1 MAIKSRH
8 TVLLLGGKPIGS
20 VEIAK
25 YVKARGDKL
34 IVADYL
40 PVEQSP
46 GKRLAD
52 EVWDV
57 STAEVDLLADKARKA
72 GVDTVIAGVH
82 EFNIER
88 AIELAGML
96 DVPFWCDADQWS
108 AFEDK
113 PAFKRLCY
121 DHGISVAREYDP
133 GDPGSIAFPVVV
145 KPADG
150 SGSRGFSKCFALKDF
165 DAALA
170 KAREFSPTGTALV
183 EELVQGEAVIIHY
196 TVHEERVMFSGIADK
211 HSEQMGQKGAPI
223 MALQVAPSVHQAQ
236 YLSEVDSKCRD
247 MVESLGVS
255 EAPLWIEAFYRDGEF
270 VFNEAGL
277 RFGGSMT
284 NLMVKEL
291 CGVDQMAVLYAACS
305 GEACEVGDP
314 EFVPGLRYAIFPTH
328 LHAGKIAS
336 VEGFEGLAEDLR
348 FVGATVVHGEGDEIA
363 DWGSAQQVFAYLHFK
378 ATSVSQLLDAMR
390 EALETLS
397 VKDSEGNEMLFSL
410 FDPAD
415 ATDFPPF
422 LAAQTGRE

>member
-1 MAIKSRH
+1 MVVKGNH

-20 VEIAK
+20 VEMAR
-25 YVKARGDKL
+25 YVKSRGGRL

-40 PVEQSP
+40 PEAQSP
-46 GKRLAD
+46 AKRLAD
-52 EVWDV
+52 EAWDA
-57 STAEVDLLADKARKA
+57 STADVDLLAEKAREA
-72 GVDTVIAGVH
+72 GVDAVMAGVH

-88 AIELAGML
+88 AIELAGRL
-96 DVPFWCDADQWS
+96 GLPFWCDAAQWG

-113 PAFKRLCY
+113 PAFKRLCREF
-121 DHGISVAREYDP
+121 GIAVAREFDP
-133 GDPGSIAFPVVV
+133 ADAASVEFPVVV

-150 SGSRGFSKCFALKDF
+150 SGSRGFSKCYGPDTF

-183 EELVQGEAVIIHY
+183 EELVQGEAVIVHY
-196 TVHEERVMFSGIADK
+196 TVCDGHAVFCGIADK
-211 HSEQMGQKGAPI
+211 HSEQMGPKGAPI

-236 YLSEVDSKCRD
+236 YIAEVDAKCRA
-247 MVESLGVS
+247 MVGSLGIR

-291 CGVDQMAVLYAACS
+291 CGVDQMAALYAACT
-305 GEACEVGDP
+305 GEACGVGEP
-314 EFVPGLRYAIFPTH
+314 AFELGVRYAIFPTH
-328 LHAGKIAS
+328 LRAGRVAS
-336 VEGFEGLAEDLR
+336 VDGLDELARDPR
-348 FVGATVVHGEGDEIA
+348 FVAATVVHGAGDEVA

-378 ATSVSQLLDAMR
+378 AGSASELVDAMR
-390 EALETLS
+390 KALDVLS
-397 VKDSEGNEMLFSL
+397 VKDEGGGEMLFSL

-415 ATDFPPF
+415 AEGFPAF
-422 LAAQTGRE
+422 LADRIGEE